1 MIVSRMTF
9 SEVIRVAMEAA
20 SATGIAMASAMG
32 SASAHQ
38 ACTHT
43 SAPLRRLCPCNTC
56 THTTPVWP
64 TSGPH
69 TVCCV
74 LCAVGLNIHIL
85 KLGCTRTAVSQLLH
99 SYLQHHALVS
109 VTCCLCVTISTVIEV
124 FFGSGAGPPTQ
135 HNLLPLWPD
144 HLLGGDQVLLDCNHR
159 RQCSEHGID
168 DESQTSCLPNTSPYG
183 AMPFNLANR
192 GLQNMTWYPTP
203 GTSSRLCKSACC
215 ADASSD
221 MRPGLC

>member
-1 MIVSRMTF
+1 MQWKQHLQRELQWHLQWDQHLHTKHVHTQAHLF
-9 SEVIRVAMEAA
+9 ADFVP
-20 SATGIAMASAMG
+20 ATHALVRRQCGPPLG
-32 SASAHQ
+32 
-38 ACTHT
+38 HT
-43 SAPLRRLCPCNTC
+43 
-56 THTTPVWP
+56 
-64 TSGPH
+64 
-69 TVCCV
+69 

-85 KLGCTRTAVSQLLH
+85 KLGCTCTAVSQLLY